1 MIIPRTLSISN
12 KSATLFYKWKWV
24 FREILNSPLN
34 VMGNLCEIPLVSMVI
49 ETTEEL
55 LARRN
60 VIATVIPGG
69 GWAPYCTCRNLMQSC

>member
-1 MIIPRTLSISN
+1 
-12 KSATLFYKWKWV
+12 
-24 FREILNSPLN
+24 
-34 VMGNLCEIPLVSMVI
+34 MGNLCEIPLVSMVI

-69 GWAPYCTCRNLMQSC
+69 GMGSLLYLQKLDAIMLVSLALARRTV